1 MLVAALPPTLTVTPA
16 RRLVP
21 VIVTSVPPA
30 EFPLAGAM
38 ALTVGAGYWI
48 VNAPLSVD
56 DCVSGFVMVTTAEP
70 GVPAG
75 VVAVIEVALA
85 TTTPVAGTPPRL
97 TVAPDTKPVPVIV
110 IDVPP
115 TDGPSAGDTATTV
128 GAAAASARGASRSS
142 PSPAARIAANVAGS
156 QGRERFCI
164 LRTIVGRRGGR
175 YDREERAIRRGE
187 SPTLSRTVDPRAY
200 RSALDLRGR
209 ARLRR
214 SSIELDHLDHVYEAD
229 RQENAMRVAVLDD
242 YQGVALG
249 LADWASLGADVE
261 VQSFADHLGDEADL
275 AARLEP
281 FEVVVAMRER
291 TAFPRSLVE
300 RLPNL
305 RLLVTTGARNAA
317 FDMPALRERGITVCG
332 TGSAGSGTSELAW
345 GLILALLR
353 RIHEEDRATRQ
364 GQWETTLGIGL
375 QGKTLGVIG
384 LGNLG
389 SRVAAVGKAFG
400 MELLAW
406 SQNLTAE
413 RAAACG
419 ATLVTQDELLTRSDI
434 VSIHLVLSDRTRGL
448 IGAQELA
455 LMKPSAYLVN
465 TSRGP
470 IVDEPALIEALRAG
484 RIAGAGL
491 DTFDIE
497 PLPAGHAF
505 LGMDNVVLTPHLGY
519 VLRETYE
526 VFYGDAV
533 EDIRA
538 FRAGAPVRVVE

>member
-1 MLVAALPPTLTVTPA
+1 
-16 RRLVP
+16 
-21 VIVTSVPPA
+21 
-30 EFPLAGAM
+30 
-38 ALTVGAGYWI
+38 
-48 VNAPLSVD
+48 
-56 DCVSGFVMVTTAEP
+56 
-70 GVPAG
+70 
-75 VVAVIEVALA
+75 
-85 TTTPVAGTPPRL
+85 
-97 TVAPDTKPVPVIV
+97 
-110 IDVPP
+110 
-115 TDGPSAGDTATTV
+115 
-128 GAAAASARGASRSS
+128 
-142 PSPAARIAANVAGS
+142 
-156 QGRERFCI
+156 
-164 LRTIVGRRGGR
+164 
-175 YDREERAIRRGE
+175 
-187 SPTLSRTVDPRAY
+187 
-200 RSALDLRGR
+200 
-209 ARLRR
+209 
-214 SSIELDHLDHVYEAD
+214 
-229 RQENAMRVAVLDD
+229 MRVAVLDD

-484 RIAGAGL
+484 RIAGAGI

>member
-1 MLVAALPPTLTVTPA
+1 
-16 RRLVP
+16 
-21 VIVTSVPPA
+21 
-30 EFPLAGAM
+30 
-38 ALTVGAGYWI
+38 
-48 VNAPLSVD
+48 
-56 DCVSGFVMVTTAEP
+56 
-70 GVPAG
+70 
-75 VVAVIEVALA
+75 
-85 TTTPVAGTPPRL
+85 
-97 TVAPDTKPVPVIV
+97 
-110 IDVPP
+110 
-115 TDGPSAGDTATTV
+115 
-128 GAAAASARGASRSS
+128 
-142 PSPAARIAANVAGS
+142 
-156 QGRERFCI
+156 
-164 LRTIVGRRGGR
+164 
-175 YDREERAIRRGE
+175 
-187 SPTLSRTVDPRAY
+187 
-200 RSALDLRGR
+200 
-209 ARLRR
+209 
-214 SSIELDHLDHVYEAD
+214 
-229 RQENAMRVAVLDD
+229 MRVAVLDD